1 MRGSPALGT
10 GQRASE
16 RGSSSLLITRRERWF
31 ATVLVALLSAAWVAY
46 LRSTDAAAP
55 SDLAPVIWGA
65 KAWLSG
71 EDPFQAVAHSPVWN
85 GGLLY
90 PFTAVLPLIPFSWI
104 PEFVLNV
111 LWVSTSAG
119 FLTWMIAKRGIS
131 PAIVML
137 ISPPMIHAVNTSQW
151 TPLLLAAALSSWGGA
166 LLACKPTTALWLF
179 AFRPR
184 WQHLAGAT
192 IVLGLSLVLWPAW
205 PLAWRAIL
213 GKAVYTI
220 WPLMIPG
227 GPLVLLALL
236 RWRRPEARLLAA
248 MVCVPHTMLIYETLP
263 LFLIP
268 QTWLEAGV
276 LWFGCAAAVTLHAA
290 LAPYQTATDWVTMS
304 GRLIVWC
311 VYLPALIMVLRR
323 REPRSRYRRLYTGAF
338 AGDEQAG

>member
-1 MRGSPALGT
+1 M
-10 GQRASE
+10 
-16 RGSSSLLITRRERWF
+16 
-31 ATVLVALLSAAWVAY
+31 
-46 LRSTDAAAP
+46 
-55 SDLAPVIWGA
+55 
-65 KAWLSG
+65 SG
-71 EDPFQAVAHSPVWN
+71 EDPFQAVARSPVWN

-90 PFTAVLPLIPFSWI
+90 PFTAVLPLIPFTWI
-104 PEFVLNV
+104 PEVVLNV

-131 PAIVML
+131 PAMVML
-137 ISPPMIHAVNTSQW
+137 ISPAMIHAVNTSQW

-184 WQHLAGAT
+184 WQHAVGAM
-192 IVLGLSLVLWPAW
+192 IVLVLSLVMWPAW
-205 PLAWRAIL
+205 PVAWRAVL

-220 WPLMIPG
+220 WPLTIPG

-236 RWRRPEARLLAA
+236 RWRRPEARLLATMA
-248 MVCVPHTMLIYETLP
+248 CVPHTMLIYETLP

-268 QTWLEAGV
+268 RTWLDAGV
-276 LWFGCAAAVTLHAA
+276 LWMGCAIAVTIHTA

-311 VYLPALIMVLRR
+311 VYLPALIMVLGR
-323 REPRSRYRRLYTGAF
+323 REPRSRYGRLYTGAF
-338 AGDEQAG
+338 DAG